1 MMEDVGS
8 RWHVGP
14 TRVLQ
19 VAAVLIT
26 AQLLV
31 RAWVAGRGGY
41 YWDDLIL
48 VGRSASVPLFS
59 GDLLLYD
66 HDGHLMPG
74 AFLVA
79 GVVTRIAP
87 YQWILPMLTMV
98 ALQAVASFAVFRL
111 LRKILG
117 PRPALLIPLALYL
130 FAPLT
135 LPAFA
140 WWAAALNALPL
151 QIALAWVAGDALEL
165 CRTGR
170 RRYAFSGTLVLI
182 ASLLFFE
189 KSVLVPFV
197 AFATVALFSYIDSRE
212 RPFQS
217 TLRQCALSTLR
228 RGAPLWI
235 ASAVV
240 LATWALVYLSWV
252 ESRLVRPNG
261 VAAFELFNHATSR
274 GLLPTLIGG
283 PWAWARWIP
292 SPAWAAPSTMLVV
305 AGWVAF
311 VVAVVATVRRKRRI
325 VGVWILTAAY
335 FLLSVT
341 AMVVTRSSDNTAYE
355 LAQTLRYFTDTAV
368 ILAIAFALIAHAP
381 HRSAAPIRVRP
392 LVAVAAVTAF
402 VASSLWSTYTFTRS
416 WDENPTTDY
425 LTTARASLAEH
436 NDAPILD
443 QPTSIW
449 VLLPVAYPY
458 NMVSRL
464 LGPLRDRPEFSD
476 STPDLRMIDDDGSV
490 IDAQVTW
497 VRSIE
502 PGAVPD
508 CGYLVD
514 QRSFVPLPLNGPLI
528 GWEWTAELNYLAD
541 ADGEISVAME
551 DGDPV
556 RVPVQRGLSSVFV
569 RLIGGGQSLRVSTLT
584 PNLSVCIGVGP
595 VGVVVPK

>member
-1 MMEDVGS
+1 MEDVGS

>member
-1 MMEDVGS
+1 MKEEIGS
-8 RWHVGP
+8 RWNLGP

-19 VAAVLIT
+19 VAAGLIA

-31 RAWVAGRGGY
+31 RTLVAGHSGY

-48 VGRSASVPLFS
+48 VGRGASVPLFS
-59 GDLLLYD
+59 SDLLLYD

-79 GVVTRIAP
+79 GIATRIAP

-98 ALQAVASFAVFRL
+98 VLQALASYAVFRL

-117 PRPALLIPLALYL
+117 LRPVLLIPLALYL
-130 FAPLT
+130 FSPLT

-151 QIALAWVAGDALEL
+151 QIALAWVAGDALDL

-170 RRYAFSGTLVLI
+170 RRYAVSGTLVLI

-197 AFATVALFSYIDSRE
+197 AFATVALLAHIEGRE
-212 RPFQS
+212 RPV
-217 TLRQCALSTLR
+217 LSTLR

-235 ASAVV
+235 GSAVV
-240 LATWALVYLSWV
+240 LAAWAIVYLSSV
-252 ESRLVRPNG
+252 ESRLVRPNA
-261 VAAFELFNHATSR
+261 VAAFELFSHATSR
-274 GLLPTLIGG
+274 GLLPTLLGG

-292 SPAWAAPSTMLVV
+292 SPSWATPPTVLVV
-305 AGWVAF
+305 AGWVALT
-311 VVAVVATVRRKRRI
+311 VAVIATVRRKRRI
-325 VGVWILTAAY
+325 VAVWILTAAY

-368 ILAIAFALIAHAP
+368 ILAIALALIARATA
-381 HRSAAPIRVRP
+381 RNAAPIRVQP
-392 LVAVAAVTAF
+392 VVAVVAVAAF
-402 VASSLWSTYTFTRS
+402 IASSLWSTYTFSRS
-416 WDENPTTDY
+416 WDENPTTNY
-425 LTTARASLAEH
+425 LATARESLAEH
-436 NDAPILD
+436 SDAPILD

-464 LGPLRDRPEFSD
+464 LAPLRDRPEFSNN
-476 STPDLRMIDDDGSV
+476 TPDLRMIDDDGSV

-502 PGAVPD
+502 PGTTPD
-508 CGYLVD
+508 CGHLVD
-514 QRSFVPLPLNGPLI
+514 KRSFVPLPLDGPLI
-528 GWEWTAELNYLAD
+528 GWEWTAELNYMAD
-541 ADGEISVAME
+541 ADGEISVALE
-551 DGDPV
+551 QGDSV
-556 RVPVQRGLSSVFV
+556 RVPVKQGLGSVFV
-569 RLIGGGQSLRVSTLT
+569 RLIGGGNYLRVSTLT
-584 PNLSVCIGVGP
+584 PNLSVCIGTGP
-595 VGVVVPK
+595 VGSVVPK

>member
-1 MMEDVGS
+1 MEEVGS
-8 RWHVGP
+8 RLHLGP

-19 VAAVLIT
+19 LAAGLIA

-31 RAWVAGRGGY
+31 RTWVAANGGY

-48 VGRSASVPLFS
+48 VGRSSSVPLFS
-59 GDLLLYD
+59 SDLLLYD

-79 GVVTRIAP
+79 GITTRIAP
-87 YQWILPMLTMV
+87 YQWILPALTMI
-98 ALQAVASFAVFRL
+98 ALQAIASYAVFRL

-151 QIALAWVAGDALEL
+151 QIALAWVAGDALDL
-165 CRTGR
+165 YRTGR
-170 RRYAFSGTLVLI
+170 RRYAISGALVLI
-182 ASLLFFE
+182 MSLLFFE

-197 AFATVALFSYIDSRE
+197 AFATVALLAHIDGRE
-212 RPFQS
+212 KPVES
-217 TLRQCALSTLR
+217 TLRQCALLTLR

-235 ASAVV
+235 ASALV
-240 LATWALVYLSWV
+240 LAVWAAIYLSSV
-252 ESRLVRPNG
+252 ESRLVRPDV
-261 VAAFELFNHATSR
+261 VAAIQLFSHATSQ

-292 SPAWAAPSTMLVV
+292 SPSWATPPTILVA
-305 AGWVAF
+305 AGWVALI
-311 VVAVVATVRRKRRI
+311 VAVVGTLLYKRR
-325 VGVWILTAAY
+325 VVAVWILTAAY
-335 FLLSVT
+335 FLLSVA
-341 AMVVTRSSDNTAYE
+341 AMIATRSSDNTAYE

-368 ILAIAFALIAHAP
+368 VLAIALALIARAP
-381 HRSAAPIRVRP
+381 RRRVTPLNVRP
-392 LVAVAAVTAF
+392 LVAVTAVTAF

-425 LTTARASLAEH
+425 LATARASLAEH
-436 NDAPILD
+436 DDAPILD
-443 QPTSIW
+443 HPTSIW

-476 STPDLRMIDDDGSV
+476 STPDLRMINDDGSV

-497 VRSIE
+497 VRAIE
-502 PGAVPD
+502 PGPVED
-508 CGYLVD
+508 CGHLVD
-514 QRSFVPLPLNGPLI
+514 QRSFVPLPLDGPLI
-528 GWEWTAELNYLAD
+528 GWGWTVELNYMAD

-556 RVPVQRGLSSVFV
+556 RVPVQRGLGSVFV
-569 RLIGGGQSLRVSTLT
+569 RLVGGGENLRVSTLT
-584 PNLSVCIGVGP
+584 PDLAVCIGVGP